1 MPTPEP
7 PEAPRSAQTD
17 TYHGEVVADPY
28 RWLEDPAG
36 EATRSWVAAQCE
48 ATEGFLSA
56 LGGRENLRD
65 RLRRAWD
72 HPRRQVPFGRGARWF
87 QERNTGLQDQ
97 DVLYVMGSPGDEGS
111 VLLDPNAFSGA
122 GTVSVPAFALSPQ
135 GNLLAYATSESGSDW
150 MTWHV
155 RDVAGARDR
164 DDVLSWSKFGNA
176 AWSPDESGFYYPM
189 ASPPPAGQELTASNA
204 PVRIAYHRLGTPQG
218 EDVVVYEPPSPDW
231 MADAEVTEDGRYL
244 VVTIRVGTAT
254 ETRVEILDLEHPD
267 SAMSLL
273 VDGFTCRAEVVCHT
287 GGAFLVMT
295 DADAPRGR
303 LVRVWPGAVG
313 PQDWEEVVGQK
324 TGLLLGAR
332 NCGGRLLCHYLVDAC
347 SAVHVHGTDGKFLD
361 QLPLPELCSLSQRY
375 SGAGVEGR
383 QDSDVVHLKLT
394 SFTSPGQVWAYDVP
408 SGALAILDDPPART
422 EASPPTSG
430 DGDMSAL
437 GTEQVAAGGLAGTG
451 PDLVTEQVFVEVEG
465 VGRVPL
471 FLTHRRDVVP
481 DGDVPVLLWGY
492 GGFNIPVTPAYSP
505 WTAVFAELGGLLAV
519 AVLPGGGEYGR
530 DWYEAGRLAN
540 KQNVFTS
547 FCECARWLAGSGW
560 SRPERIAI
568 NGGSNGGLLVGACLT
583 QRPELFGA
591 AVPEVGVLD
600 MLRYH
605 LFTIGWAWKSD
616 YGDPADPVQYRWLRA
631 YSPLHNVRAGAAY
644 PHVLV
649 VTADHDDR
657 VVPAHSLKFAAQM
670 QHACRGGTAR
680 VLLRVVRSSG
690 HGHGI
695 PTGKLIDERADVLA
709 FLDWAVGPLDLAAR
723 RTI

>member
-1 MPTPEP
+1 VPTLQP
-7 PEAPRSAQTD
+7 PEAPRSGQTD

-28 RWLEDPAG
+28 RWLEDSASD
-36 EATRSWVAAQCE
+36 ATRSWVAAQCQV
-48 ATEGFLSA
+48 TEEVLSA
-56 LGGRENLRD
+56 LGGRDHLRD

-72 HPRRQVPFGRGARWF
+72 HQRRQVPVGRGTRWF

-97 DVLYVMGSPGDEGS
+97 DVLYVMDAPGDEGS
-111 VLLDPNAFSGA
+111 VLLDPNAFSDA
-122 GTVSVPAFALSPQ
+122 GTVSVPSFALSPQ

-155 RDVAGARDR
+155 RDVAGGRDR
-164 DDVLSWSKFGNA
+164 DDILSWSKFGNA
-176 AWSPDESGFYYPM
+176 AWASDESGFYYPM
-189 ASPPPAGQELTASNA
+189 APPPPAGQELTASNA
-204 PVRIAYHRLGTPQG
+204 PVRIAYHRLGTPQRD
-218 EDVVVYEPPSPDW
+218 DVVVYEPPRPDW

-244 VVTIRVGTAT
+244 VVTVRVGTGT
-254 ETRVEILDLEHPD
+254 ETRVEVLDLEQPD
-267 SAMSLL
+267 AGMSVL
-273 VDGFTCRAEVVCHT
+273 VEGFTCRAEVVCRA

-295 DADAPRGR
+295 DAGAPRGR
-303 LVRVWPGAVG
+303 LVRVQPGAAG
-313 PQDWEEVVGQK
+313 PDEWEEVVGEK
-324 TGLLLGAR
+324 PGLLLGAR

-347 SAVHVHGTDGKFLD
+347 SAVHVHGMDGALLD
-361 QLPLPELCSLSQRY
+361 ELVLPELSSLSQRY
-375 SGAGVEGR
+375 SAAGAEGR
-383 QDSDVVHLKLT
+383 EGSDVAHFKLS
-394 SFTSPGQVWAYDVP
+394 SFTSPGQVWAYDVSTGVLVPAQSPQTGPGLAHAVPGGGPP
-408 SGALAILDDPPART
+408 SAPAAVR
-422 EASPPTSG
+422 
-430 DGDMSAL
+430 
-437 GTEQVAAGGLAGTG
+437 VAAGGLAGASR
-451 PDLVTEQVFVEVEG
+451 DLVTEQVFVEVEG
-465 VGRVPL
+465 IGRVPV
-471 FLTHRRDVVP
+471 FLVHRRDVHP

-530 DWYEAGRLAN
+530 EWYEAGRLAN

-547 FCECARWLAGSGW
+547 FCECARWLVSSGW
-560 SRPERIAI
+560 SRPSRIAM

-583 QRPELFGA
+583 QQPELFGA

-631 YSPLHNVRAGAAY
+631 YSPLHNVDPGATH
-644 PHVLV
+644 PHVMV

-657 VVPAHSLKFAAQM
+657 VVPAHSFKFAAEM
-670 QHACRGGTAR
+670 QHACRGGKAK
-680 VLLRVVRSSG
+680 VLLRVERSAG

-709 FLDWAVGPLDLAAR
+709 FLDWAVGPLDRGAR
-723 RTI
+723 P